1 MKITDFDIAD
11 LDSAH
16 DVTTRLEIEAALSKR
31 DDAGM
36 NSFWLFHGTRKFP
49 SINIMVNGDLAYVY
63 YFPEERHPGYASVG
77 NLPHLPRGGIT
88 NFFDGPG
95 GGEPFDILNEAVV
108 PFSEALKVAQEFAV
122 SKAMPKCIPWNSLLG
137 E

>member
-1 MKITDFDIAD
+1 MKIIDFDIPY
-11 LDSAH
+11 LDSAP
-16 DVTTRLEIEAALSKR
+16 DVTTRLEIESVLNKR

-36 NSFWLFHGTRKFP
+36 NSFWLSHGTEKFP
-49 SINIMVNGDLAYVY
+49 AINIMVNGDLAYVH

-77 NLPHLPRGGIT
+77 NLSHLSRGGIT
-88 NFFDGPG
+88 HFFHVPG
-95 GGEPFDILNEAVV
+95 EEPFDILNEAVV

-122 SKAMPKCIPWNSLLG
+122 SKEMPKCIPWNCLFL

>member
-1 MKITDFDIAD
+1 MKISDFDFVD
-11 LDSAH
+11 LTSVR
-16 DVTTRLEIEAALSKR
+16 DVTTRLEIDAALSKR

-36 NSFWLFHGTRKFP
+36 NSFWLSHGIQEFP
-49 SINIMVNGDLAYVY
+49 AINIMVNGELAYVH

-77 NLPHLPRGGIT
+77 NLSHLPRGGIT
-88 NFFDGPG
+88 NFFHDPG
-95 GGEPFDILNEAVV
+95 SEPFDILNEAVV

-122 SKAMPKCIPWNSLLG
+122 SKDLPKCISWNSLLG

>member
-31 DDAGM
+31 DHAGM
-36 NSFWLFHGTRKFP
+36 NSFWLFHGTQKFP
-49 SINIMVNGDLAYVY
+49 SINIMVNGDLAYVH

-77 NLPHLPRGGIT
+77 GLSHLSRGGIT
-88 NFFDGPG
+88 NFFHVPG
-95 GGEPFDILNEAVV
+95 DEPFDILNGAVV

-122 SKAMPKCIPWNSLLG
+122 SKDLPKCIPWNSLLG